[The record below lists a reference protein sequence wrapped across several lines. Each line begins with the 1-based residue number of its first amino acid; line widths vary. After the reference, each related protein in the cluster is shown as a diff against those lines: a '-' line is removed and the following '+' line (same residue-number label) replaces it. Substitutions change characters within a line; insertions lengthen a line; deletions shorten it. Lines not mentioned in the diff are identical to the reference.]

1 MKTKLE
7 AKFEGWRVRS
17 KARWVEQGEKSS
29 AYFHRLIAARRQATR
44 ISTLRSATQGG
55 LVTETDK
62 LVKEAREFYAKLYEQ
77 GQTSEADQDFLLEQ
91 VEKQLSGGQR
101 EKMEEDIS
109 EEEVREAIQTAPNG
123 SSPGSDGLPYEFYKT
138 VREALVPFL
147 TQLYNSMMEG
157 GTTPPSM
164 KQALISLIYKQKGEE
179 EDLKN
184 WRPISLLNCDR
195 KLFARILV
203 TRLQNQ
209 VGSVIHES
217 QTGFVKRRLIQDNT
231 MMVQQILDHHRTTGE
246 DGAMVFLDQEKAYD
260 KVDRRYLEKCLI
272 KFGVGPR
279 WRTGAEC
286 LLTGLSARVL
296 VNGFQSNTLEVQQG
310 VPQGDP
316 LSPVLYDLAVEP
328 LLCYLR
334 NKLKGLPLGGHPFQC
349 SAFADD
355 IAVGLADE
363 EDQRVLLKG
372 LQLHEKA
379 CNAKLNLDKT
389 NSCRCH

>member
-1 MKTKLE
+1 
-7 AKFEGWRVRS
+7 
-17 KARWVEQGEKSS
+17 
-29 AYFHRLIAARRQATR
+29 
-44 ISTLRSATQGG
+44 
-55 LVTETDK
+55 
-62 LVKEAREFYAKLYEQ
+62 
-77 GQTSEADQDFLLEQ
+77 
-91 VEKQLSGGQR
+91 
-101 EKMEEDIS
+101 
-109 EEEVREAIQTAPNG
+109 
-123 SSPGSDGLPYEFYKT
+123 
-138 VREALVPFL
+138 
-147 TQLYNSMMEG
+147 
-157 GTTPPSM
+157 
-164 KQALISLIYKQKGEE
+164 
-179 EDLKN
+179 
-184 WRPISLLNCDR
+184 
-195 KLFARILV
+195 
-203 TRLQNQ
+203 
-209 VGSVIHES
+209 
-217 QTGFVKRRLIQDNT
+217 

-379 CNAKLNLDKT
+379 CNAKLNLDKSEFLPLSLASET
-389 NSCRCH
+389 GIPAVGKPLPRDKVFSHLGIPFHPQAFPLPDGWFNSLIDKFQATVASWQKRKLSLAGKVLVLNSRLLSKVWYLGYHVSFPPPLLQTAQQNCIWISVGWQAGPNSSGYSTSCS